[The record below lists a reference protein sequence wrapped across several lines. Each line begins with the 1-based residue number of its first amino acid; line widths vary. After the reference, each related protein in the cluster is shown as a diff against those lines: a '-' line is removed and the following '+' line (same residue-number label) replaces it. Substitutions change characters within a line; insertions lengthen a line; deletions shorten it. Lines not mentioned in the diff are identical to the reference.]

1 VYFYGNTGRDSDRGG
16 MEMRK
21 EGFFLLPQKA
31 TAFWEAAGAVLGRVD
46 CHFNVSGIMG
56 ICDIHIHHAF

>member
-1 VYFYGNTGRDSDRGG
+1 
-16 MEMRK
+16 MRK